1 MVDEPQTTRRSAGLS
16 ILAVVGTLAIIV
28 GSISLGVYGPRM
40 GQRGTRIAGEPLSV
54 LRNEVAQLYEVAVT
68 ATRRDADEDPET
80 VARDAI
86 SEVFGPDVPV
96 PDLTAEGCRLEGA
109 MALAVADHRS
119 VWLRYRQTSS
129 RFPAMILL
137 VSDPHDLFHFDVL
150 GRHLPLMPGV
160 RVEEELEWPF
170 MAPVPR
176 AGLVIRAMDG
186 YAVVIVASP
195 PERAVEIE
203 EAILPIESK
212 ITSEIEVVAGI
223 LEAPGMQRPM

>member
-1 MVDEPQTTRRSAGLS
+1 MHFEWARESPALASPGRLRKRHKRNSVFRIERSDW
-16 ILAVVGTLAIIV
+16 
-28 GSISLGVYGPRM
+28 SISLGVYGPRM

-119 VWLRYRQTSS
+119 VWLRYRQASS

-137 VSDPHDLFHFDVL
+137 VSDLVSA
-150 GRHLPLMPGV
+150 V
-160 RVEEELEWPF
+160 RRL
-170 MAPVPR
+170 R
-176 AGLVIRAMDG
+176 RQ
-186 YAVVIVASP
+186 
-195 PERAVEIE
+195 
-203 EAILPIESK
+203 
-212 ITSEIEVVAGI
+212 TS
-223 LEAPGMQRPM
+223 